1 MRTLLIALLLPLA
14 EVALFILVG
23 SRIGVLATVAIV
35 VLAAVA
41 GVTLLR
47 SAGTDAAARIR
58 ASMAQDQDPS
68 ADIVRMAMRFIAGM
82 LLVVPGFLTD
92 IAALILLVPL
102 VQDAAFSALRRRA
115 RVPGIVFDLRNP
127 AAQPRAPADRVID
140 GEYREVTRPAPGR
153 SGWTGD

>member
-14 EVALFILVG
+14 EIALFILVG

-35 VLAAVA
+35 VLAAVT

-68 ADIVRMAMRFIAGM
+68 GDIVRMAMRFIAGM
-82 LLVVPGFLTD
+82 LLVLPGFLTD

-115 RVPGIVFDLRNP
+115 RVSGIVFDLRNP
-127 AAQPRAPADRVID
+127 AAEPRAPADRVID